1 MNSAGGGYTVLLQS
15 DGTVVARGLN
25 ENGQCDIPPLE
36 KGLSYTQVSAG
47 LYHTVLLRSDGSVVA
62 CGLNSN
68 RQCNIPPGTYS
79 QVSAG
84 GFHTVLLRKDGR
96 AVACGR
102 NYCGQCNIPP
112 LDRGGTYTQIS
123 ASSGHTVLLRS
134 DGQVVACGKNQY
146 GQCSIPPLEE
156 GISYTQV
163 SAGEDQTLLLR
174 SDGQVVACGYLR
186 CDLPPMEGLP
196 YVQVSAGWNQ
206 CPLLLRSDGKVLMY
220 SDKTEDGVT
229 YVQVSGGRDHAVLL
243 RTDGS
248 AYACGLNQHGQC
260 SIPSPEPGTFY
271 VEDRT
276 FHWRDRVLQ
285 LDFVSD
291 ENEVILICLDLAGQ
305 EVLRLKAEGSDLA
318 FGAAKGIAEKLHIS
332 PQSLQLVL
340 PDGELLATVCKATPL
355 VTVAKLCKS
364 LG

>member
-1 MNSAGGGYTVLLQS
+1 MQ
-15 DGTVVARGLN
+15 
-25 ENGQCDIPPLE
+25 
-36 KGLSYTQVSAG
+36 
-47 LYHTVLLRSDGSVVA
+47 H
-62 CGLNSN
+62 
-68 RQCNIPPGTYS
+68 
-79 QVSAG
+79 
-84 GFHTVLLRKDGR
+84 
-96 AVACGR
+96 
-102 NYCGQCNIPP
+102 PP

-229 YVQVSGGRDHAVLL
+229 YVQVA
-243 RTDGS
+243 
-248 AYACGLNQHGQC
+248 
-260 SIPSPEPGTFY
+260 PG
-271 VEDRT
+271 
-276 FHWRDRVLQ
+276 
-285 LDFVSD
+285 
-291 ENEVILICLDLAGQ
+291 LAGW
-305 EVLRLKAEGSDLA
+305 
-318 FGAAKGIAEKLHIS
+318 
-332 PQSLQLVL
+332 
-340 PDGELLATVCKATPL
+340 GEDHHR
-355 VTVAKLCKS
+355 S
-364 LG
+364 YW